1 MNNKQVA
8 KLRPGMTVRR
18 KVLFADHAS
27 PASGPTTGYESF
39 TVERVEHPAHRKDG
53 VTVYAGEQ
61 AFTPWEIER
70 VRYPDNEQTP

>member
-1 MNNKQVA
+1 MTNMQA
-8 KLRPGMTVRR
+8 AALRPGMTIRR
-18 KVLFADHAS
+18 KVPYADRAS
-27 PASGPTTGYESF
+27 PASGPTTGRETF
-39 TVERVEHPAHRKDG
+39 TVERVEHPTRRKDG

>member
-1 MNNKQVA
+1 MNNKQA
-8 KLRPGMTVRR
+8 SHLRPGMTIRR
-18 KVLFADHAS
+18 KVPYADRA
-27 PASGPTTGYESF
+27 AATGYESF
-39 TVERVEHPAHRKDG
+39 TVERVERPAHRKDG